1 MFVRKDN
8 ELQKSICRPKQ
19 PKQKQLTEQGRQA
32 EQIRNLTIE
41 RLSESKERNSVDGES
56 PISFN
61 QNKGLWNFVLV
72 EIKYEQDIALR
83 EKATKIERK

>member
-1 MFVRKDN
+1 M
-8 ELQKSICRPKQ
+8 
-19 PKQKQLTEQGRQA
+19 TEQGRQA